1 MTSLDR
7 DRRGKGRIDE
17 MGGLNSIVSCLVVIL
32 ETIVLLSREENL
44 EEFPNLTFSLSG
56 RMSLMTLA
64 IMNSPRQVLD
74 TICPEK
80 RLNSERT
87 RIVALI
93 GVEMDFMVL

>member
-17 MGGLNSIVSCLVVIL
+17 MGGLNSIVSFLVVIL

-44 EEFPNLTFSLSG
+44 EECPNLTFSLSG
-56 RMSLMTLA
+56 MMSLMTLA
-64 IMNSPRQVLD
+64 IVNSPRQVLD
-74 TICPEK
+74 TICLAK
-80 RLNSERT
+80 RPDSERT

-93 GVEMDFMVL
+93 GVEMDSMVS

>member
-17 MGGLNSIVSCLVVIL
+17 MGGLNSIVSYLVVIL
-32 ETIVLLSREENL
+32 ETIAPSSREESL
-44 EEFPNLTFSLSG
+44 EKCPNLTFS
-56 RMSLMTLA
+56 
-64 IMNSPRQVLD
+64 
-74 TICPEK
+74 C
-80 RLNSERT
+80 SERT

>member
-17 MGGLNSIVSCLVVIL
+17 MGGLNSIVSYLVVIL
-32 ETIVLLSREENL
+32 ETIVLLSREESL
-44 EEFPNLTFSLSG
+44 EKCPNLTFSF
-56 RMSLMTLA
+56 
-64 IMNSPRQVLD
+64 
-74 TICPEK
+74 
-80 RLNSERT
+80 SERT